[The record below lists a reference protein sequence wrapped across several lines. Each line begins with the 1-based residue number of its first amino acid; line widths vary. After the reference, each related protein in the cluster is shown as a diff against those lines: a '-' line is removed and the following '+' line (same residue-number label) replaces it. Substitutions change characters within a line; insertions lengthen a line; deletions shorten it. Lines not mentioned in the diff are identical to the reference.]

1 MDTARFEGLLG
12 ELKLPFEKEQV
23 EEDLLRYA
31 VKIDEAEGLEALAL
45 LYSTEDGEYVRLLG
59 YVDELDPDNATEQLK
74 LLLTL
79 NGDLPTGSYCLD
91 PEEEIIYATVNVPA
105 AELNAE
111 QLSWLVEFLLV
122 AQEIY
127 DEEQNPDGAGDGA
140 EA

>member
-59 YVDELDPDNATEQLK
+59 YVDEPYFSRVFKAHYGLWPFFEAVKGRQPS
-74 LLLTL
+74 
-79 NGDLPTGSYCLD
+79 DLILHTNFARASR
-91 PEEEIIYATVNVPA
+91 
-105 AELNAE
+105 
-111 QLSWLVEFLLV
+111 SR
-122 AQEIY
+122 
-127 DEEQNPDGAGDGA
+127 
-140 EA
+140 